1 VGNLHAFFLTI
12 CHAERSEASSTFVKA
27 HKNPKSQKP
36 NSKHCRAELCGLES
50 EIWNLVFDLYLYLLN
65 YTSMGLIEDFKKK
78 GNWLFK
84 KRSFIPIFLYII
96 AAISLFLTDKEIVDF
111 QNIYWMI
118 GCLSLSFIGLIIRI
132 ITVGLTPKGTSG
144 RNTSSGQVAEQLNT
158 KGIYSVVRH
167 PLYLGNFLMWLGLII
182 YVGIPEFII
191 FAVFFFWIYY
201 ERIMFAEEEFIRN
214 KFGQSFVDWSK
225 KTPAFIPSFKNH
237 VKSNLDFSWKSVLRR
252 EYSGF
257 FATFF
262 SFILI
267 NFLKKYFYFGEYI
280 PNYFWIYATAI
291 AFVIFITLRS
301 LKKYTK
307 VLHTEDRD

>member
-1 VGNLHAFFLTI
+1 
-12 CHAERSEASSTFVKA
+12 
-27 HKNPKSQKP
+27 
-36 NSKHCRAELCGLES
+36 
-50 EIWNLVFDLYLYLLN
+50 
-65 YTSMGLIEDFKKK
+65 MGLIEDFKQK

-96 AAISLFLTDKEIVDF
+96 AAVSLFLTDKEIVDF

-118 GCLSLSFIGLIIRI
+118 GCLSISFIGLFIRV

-191 FAVFFFWIYY
+191 FSVFFFWIYY
-201 ERIMFAEEEFIRN
+201 ERIMFAEEEFIRE
-214 KFGQSFVDWSK
+214 KFGKSFVEWSK
-225 KTPAFIPSFKNH
+225 KTPAFFPSFKNY
-237 VKSNLDFSWKSVLRR
+237 VKSDLSFSWKSVLRR

-267 NFLKKYFYFGEYI
+267 NFLKKYFYFGEFI
-280 PNYFWIYATAI
+280 PDYFWIYATAI

>member
-1 VGNLHAFFLTI
+1 
-12 CHAERSEASSTFVKA
+12 
-27 HKNPKSQKP
+27 
-36 NSKHCRAELCGLES
+36 
-50 EIWNLVFDLYLYLLN
+50 
-65 YTSMGLIEDFKKK
+65 MGLIEDFKKK

-96 AAISLFLTDKEIVDF
+96 AAISLFLTDKEVVDF

-118 GCLSLSFIGLIIRI
+118 GCLSISFIGLIIRI

-214 KFGQSFVDWSK
+214 KFGQSFVEWSE

-237 VKSNLDFSWKSVLRR
+237 VKSDLDFSWKSVLRR

-267 NFLKKYFYFGEYI
+267 NFLKKYFYFEEYI